1 VQCALDEQGWLAIAV
16 GDTGAG
22 IPEEMLPR
30 LFQPFAQA
38 HSHLVRSKEG
48 AGLGLAISRGLVEL
62 HGGTIGIESIEG
74 EGTVVTLR
82 LPPGRLLPRPP
93 AAG

>member
-1 VQCALDEQGWLAIAV
+1 
-16 GDTGAG
+16 
-22 IPEEMLPR
+22 M
-30 LFQPFAQA
+30 
-38 HSHLVRSKEG
+38 RSKEG

-82 LPPGRLLPRPP
+82 LPPDRILPRPP